1 MTFGPGAPSSADD
14 SFATRG
20 SRSSIL
26 NQARFCRFQ
35 PAGYANSAFQI
46 VPLERP
52 RLRSRPDKTTHVD
65 DRDGAVLVIRVW
77 GVLTPIPQMQRQS
90 LKARILDHAE
100 TRLLEQG
107 FRGMRVDELARDV
120 GISKRTLYEQF
131 RTKEEMAREALIRLA
146 EKLQQAIEAILAE
159 QNHEAVQL
167 RAVVFRICETYSRAR
182 PPFYRDL
189 ETTPSLTELVEASRT
204 RSFTH
209 VEDLVR
215 SGMANGNFR
224 AELDPRLVRRT
235 LIAAVDTVI
244 RPEVLV
250 QDRVSL
256 EQAFDAIVDLI
267 LHGMLQPDC

>member
-1 MTFGPGAPSSADD
+1 
-14 SFATRG
+14 
-20 SRSSIL
+20 
-26 NQARFCRFQ
+26 
-35 PAGYANSAFQI
+35 
-46 VPLERP
+46 
-52 RLRSRPDKTTHVD
+52 
-65 DRDGAVLVIRVW
+65 
-77 GVLTPIPQMQRQS
+77 
-90 LKARILDHAE
+90 
-100 TRLLEQG
+100 
-107 FRGMRVDELARDV
+107 MRVDELARDV